1 MIITAV
7 ILALIAAVCLA
18 VATHLQQHAV
28 AAQPPGRAR
37 TLTWTAGLVL
47 MGLTTA
53 LNVAA
58 LGLGPVTI
66 VQPIGALSLVV
77 AAVISIRCFGL
88 RLDRRVFT
96 AIGLTLAS
104 IAVFVVISAAHA
116 SRIVI
121 DDTAITALLNFLII
135 VSIAGASVAISRA
148 GHLLRV
154 AVTGIIFGTVAAAA
168 HVLAS
173 SILTSDLPGLTLASP
188 RWWMLAAALG
198 LAALIGFAL
207 VQTAYA
213 SGPAETVLAGLT
225 VIDPIVAVAIGAV
238 LFGEY
243 AGLSAAAGLG
253 LSLAAAAGIA
263 GVWMLARVHPRTLE
277 ATASG
282 TSGAVPAGDQPTA
295 LTPPAQPAASLHE
308 QGTLR

>member
-7 ILALIAAVCLA
+7 ILALIAAICLA
-18 VATHLQQHAV
+18 LATHLQQHAV
-28 AAQPPGRAR
+28 SAQQPGRAR
-37 TLTWTAGLVL
+37 TLTWSTGLVL
-47 MGLTTA
+47 MGLTTV
-53 LNVAA
+53 LNVSA

-88 RLDRRVFT
+88 RFDRRVFT

-104 IAVFVVISAAHA
+104 IAVFVAISAAHA
-116 SRIVI
+116 SRILINEAAV
-121 DDTAITALLNFLII
+121 TAVLSLLIV
-135 VSIAGASVAISRA
+135 VSIAGALVAISRA

-154 AVTGIIFGTVAAAA
+154 TVTGIIFGAVAAAA
-168 HVLAS
+168 HVLA
-173 SILTSDLPGLTLASP
+173 TSVLASGLPGLALGSP

-198 LAALIGFAL
+198 LAAVIGFAL

-213 SGPAETVLAGLT
+213 SGPPETVLAGLT
-225 VIDPIVAVAIGAV
+225 VIDPIVAVAIGAAI
-238 LFGEY
+238 FGEY
-243 AGLSAAAGLG
+243 ARLGAAAALGLG
-253 LSLAAAAGIA
+253 LAAAAGIT

-277 ATASG
+277 AAASG
-282 TSGAVPAGDQPTA
+282 TRDAAPPDDPPTA